1 MNDKMKPAI
10 IGGVALGLLSAIPLI
25 GAVNACCCAWA
36 VLGGLLAANM
46 YVKSSPTPVRPADGA
61 VVGALAGVIGA
72 VIYVIV
78 GLPLGLMTGNAT
90 LGMMEGIVSQA
101 GPEAAEAFR
110 QQAAIMQNQ
119 SVGER
124 LIAAAPMSLIGAVL
138 LVVFATIGGLI
149 GVSVFEKRKGGGA
162 GVPPPPP
169 PNFGGPQGGG
179 YAPPPSA
186 PPSNFGGR

>member
-61 VVGALAGVIGA
+61 VVGAIAGVIGA
-72 VIYVIV
+72 VIYIVV

-90 LGMMEGIVSQA
+90 MSVMEGIVSQA

-119 SVGER
+119 SVGQR
-124 LIAAAPMSLIGAVL
+124 LLAAAPMALIGAVL
-138 LVVFATIGGLI
+138 LVIFSTIGGLI

-162 GVPPPPP
+162 DVPPPP
-169 PNFGGPQGGG
+169 PNFGGPQGGD

>member
-1 MNDKMKPAI
+1 MNDKMKPAV
-10 IGGVALGLLSAIPLI
+10 IGGVALGVLSAIPLV

-36 VLGGLLAANM
+36 VLGGLLAAYIYIKN
-46 YVKSSPTPVRPADGA
+46 SPTPVRPADGA
-61 VVGALAGVIGA
+61 VVGAIAGVIGA
-72 VIYVIV
+72 VVYIV
-78 GLPLGLMTGNAT
+78 LGLPLGLMTGNAT
-90 LGMMEGIVSQA
+90 MSAMEGIVSQA

-124 LIAAAPMSLIGAVL
+124 LLAAAPMALIGAVL
-138 LVVFATIGGLI
+138 LVIFSTIGGLI

-169 PNFGGPQGGG
+169 PSFGGPQGGD
-179 YAPPPSA
+179 YTPPPAA
-186 PPSNFGGR
+186 PPSNYGGR

>member
-61 VVGALAGVIGA
+61 VVGAIAGVIGA
-72 VIYVIV
+72 VIYIVV

-90 LGMMEGIVSQA
+90 MSVMEGIVSQA

-110 QQAAIMQNQ
+110 QQATIMQNQ
-119 SVGER
+119 SVGQR
-124 LIAAAPMSLIGAVL
+124 LMGAAPIALVGAVL
-138 LVVFATIGGLI
+138 LVIFSTIGGLI

-162 GVPPPPP
+162 DVPPPP
-169 PNFGGPQGGG
+169 PNFGGPQGGD

>member
-61 VVGALAGVIGA
+61 VVGAIAGVIGA
-72 VIYVIV
+72 VIYVVV

-90 LGMMEGIVSQA
+90 MSVMEGIVSQA

-110 QQAAIMQNQ
+110 TQAAMMQNQ
-119 SVGER
+119 SVGQR
-124 LIAAAPMSLIGAVL
+124 LMAAAPIALVGAVL
-138 LVVFATIGGLI
+138 LVIFSTIGGLI

-162 GVPPPPP
+162 DVPPPP

-186 PPSNFGGR
+186 PPSNFSGR